1 MSATAETP
9 EPGWLKRL
17 LGYCLRHRR
26 DLNVAIIAAIV
37 GALLTAA
44 VPLVIRHVIDQV
56 LSTPAAT
63 TAWAWGWD
71 SSSCWP
77 GRGAPPRFPAVTA
90 PDGCHWMCSTT
101 CVRTCSRRWPAWTAP

>member
-26 DLNVAIIAAIV
+26 DLNVAIIAAVI

-56 LSTPAAT
+56 LSTSGRHQGVGVWVGLLVLLAVAQYAT
-63 TAWAWGWD
+63 TFARRYSA
-71 SSSCWP
+71 
-77 GRGAPPRFPAVTA
+77 GRLSLDVQ
-90 PDGCHWMCSTT
+90 
-101 CVRTCSRRWPAWTAP
+101 